1 MSQNWD
7 LIAYPFL
14 NEKGRLV
21 DHEVLT
27 DTLSSTLG
35 MICSLSTPLKEET
48 WWLMEMVLHLN
59 GSIRGR
65 LAVSEEDLNKGLDM
79 LHTLKEKN
87 RERLN
92 RFVYPTGHEVSSWY
106 HIARCQ
112 AKQVV
117 RNLYLLEQDGLDVP
131 QLVIDFANL
140 IANLLF
146 AFSVEVNAVFEVD
159 EVEFISKSY

>member
-1 MSQNWD
+1 
-7 LIAYPFL
+7 
-14 NEKGRLV
+14 
-21 DHEVLT
+21 
-27 DTLSSTLG
+27 
-35 MICSLSTPLKEET
+35 MICLVHPLRKRHGVNGDGLTFKWIDSRSLS
-48 WWLMEMVLHLN
+48 
-59 GSIRGR
+59 
-65 LAVSEEDLNKGLDM
+65 VSEEDLNKGLDM

-87 RERLN
+87 KERLN

>member
-35 MICSLSTPLKEET
+35 MICSLSIPLKEET
-48 WWLMEMVLHLN
+48 WWLMEMVLL
-59 GSIRGR
+59 
-65 LAVSEEDLNKGLDM
+65 VNK
-79 LHTLKEKN
+79 
-87 RERLN
+87 ERLN

-112 AKQVV
+112 AKQVF

>member
-14 NEKGRLV
+14 NETGRLV

-35 MICSLSTPLKEET
+35 MICSLETPLKEET
-48 WWLMEMVLHLN
+48 WWLMEIVLHLN

-65 LAVSEEDLNKGLDM
+65 LAITEEDLNKGLAL
-79 LHTLKEKN
+79 LHALKEKN
-87 RERLN
+87 KGRFN
-92 RFVYPTGHEVSSWY
+92 RFVYPTGHVISSWY
-106 HIARCQ
+106 HMARCQ

-117 RNLYLLEQDGLDVP
+117 RNLYLLEQEGVVIP
-131 QLVIDFANL
+131 KLVIDFANL

-146 AFSVEVNAVFEVD
+146 AFSVEVNAIFEVE

>member
-1 MSQNWD
+1 MF
-7 LIAYPFL
+7 I
-14 NEKGRLV
+14 
-21 DHEVLT
+21 
-27 DTLSSTLG
+27 
-35 MICSLSTPLKEET
+35 
-48 WWLMEMVLHLN
+48 
-59 GSIRGR
+59 
-65 LAVSEEDLNKGLDM
+65 
-79 LHTLKEKN
+79 
-87 RERLN
+87 
-92 RFVYPTGHEVSSWY
+92 PTGHEVSSWY

>member
-14 NEKGRLV
+14 NEKSRLV

-27 DTLSSTLG
+27 DQLSSTLG
-35 MICSLSTPLKEET
+35 MICSLDPPLKDET
-48 WWLMEMVLHLN
+48 WWLMEMTLHIN

-65 LAVSEEDLNKGLDM
+65 LAISEEDLVKGLDL
-79 LHTLKEKN
+79 LHVLKERNK
-87 RERLN
+87 ERLN
-92 RFVYPTGHEVSSWY
+92 RFVYPTGHVISSWY

-117 RNLYLLEQDGLDVP
+117 RNLYLLEQEGIEIP
-131 QLVIDFANL
+131 QIVIDFSNL

-146 AFSVEVNAVFEVD
+146 AFSVEVNAVFEID
-159 EVEFISKSY
+159 EREFVSKSY